1 MATEI
6 PRLLT
11 EALYLLLLLSA
22 PVLAVSLILGVAV
35 GLFQAVTQL
44 QEPTL
49 SFVPRL
55 LGVGVALVV
64 AGAWMGRELV
74 SFAGAM
80 LRAIPVLV
88 P

>member
-6 PRLLT
+6 PGLLT
-11 EALYLLLLLSA
+11 EALSLLLLLSA
-22 PVLAVSLILGVAV
+22 PVLGISLVLGVAV
-35 GLFQAVTQL
+35 GFFQALTQL

-55 LGVGVALVV
+55 IGVGVTLVL